1 MRFRTGVVLVGLVMG
16 GGTQASAQALDPK
29 VLQQEIAGLRLDFE
43 SAISLQKL
51 NLNAGLANLH
61 FDDGI
66 LVPTTK
72 VGGKVIEMVYLGKGR
87 VDVDPPDPVEA
98 GQLELFTGGPRLDEE
113 IQAAVLVV
121 GLDAAV
127 DAMLRR
133 PKAGELSAADR
144 QRAGE
149 IYDRW
154 HKSPERKLL
163 NADSGILSNAIGDPF
178 YDGYFTAWFR
188 GKELGDFLYTLDPT
202 AREQATLGRFVP
214 LDATEKE
221 KRKLLRVL
229 DRQQRQGRL
238 IGVDVE
244 DLGQWDSWLSAS
256 LRGKDGLPAAGHS
269 PFEPERYTLDLR
281 IGEGDLRLQGRARVD
296 LKKTGTVAA
305 RILELKL
312 DSDLQVQR
320 VTDETGA
327 ELFFARSGADLTV
340 VLARA
345 IAAGQPTAVVVE
357 YQGSLLEREGR
368 TVTLRD
374 TLNWYPH
381 AGQVDRALYDVTF
394 HWPKKYELLACGQ
407 KVDGGDAPGGVR
419 WERRKLDRP
428 AFGFTFEIGRYR
440 IEQRQAGHVAITLA
454 FDAEGSQL
462 LEKEVRDQ
470 IGEAVADS
478 LVYFEELFG
487 PYPLDQM
494 TVVTVPR
501 SFSQA
506 MPGFVTLSNLMMAD
520 LGFFNQFFQF
530 EDRRTVIAHEISHQW
545 WGHQVGWTSYRDQW
559 ISEAVANYAAL
570 LYSRN
575 RLNGKDGKERVE
587 YGPTHGWQD
596 SLTQET
602 ADGHALESLGPIV
615 LGERL
620 LSSKAGDAYQPIVYS
635 KGAVILDML
644 ARAVGQ
650 EAFPKILRE
659 IQRVAAGQAIST
671 EDFLQMLEKSS
682 ASDLDW
688 FSKRYVYGTGL
699 PEVYYSY
706 RVEPQGTGKWSVRGE
721 ARQRTPYRFR
731 YRVVKTASGAFDVAR
746 ERRDQIA
753 VEESALVVPFEAEI
767 YDPARP
773 PVKGKKKGQDPN
785 ATARGHM
792 LIRGESTPIQLD
804 LDYEPKTF
812 YLDRNAAVFGR
823 FFNESHRPKKVFFYQ
838 ALDAAAAGRADEAE
852 ALFQRALTAEVAPLA
867 DPKNQFEKEA
877 LRREKRSI
885 DGQIELSRARLFLD
899 REKDAEAQAAFD
911 RGTRLLGPPSGW
923 VREEIRALESR
934 LDLRRGQAERVFK
947 RLRKGLL
954 QNEDIDSTESFVLL
968 AIAAQATGNR
978 NELARAVKTAKENG
992 ADLALLP
999 AL

>member
-1 MRFRTGVVLVGLVMG
+1 MRFSTRVVLIGLIGLSLG
-16 GGTQASAQALDPK
+16 GDQAAAQTLDPK
-29 VLQQEIAGLRLDFE
+29 VLQQEIAGLRLDFD

-66 LVPTTK
+66 L
-72 VGGKVIEMVYLGKGR
+72 GKGR
-87 VDVDPPDPVEA
+87 VDVDPPDPIEA
-98 GQLELFTGGPRLDEE
+98 GQLELFTGEARLDEE

-133 PKAGELSAADR
+133 PKAGELSAEDR
-144 QRAGE
+144 KRAGE

-178 YDGYFTAWFR
+178 YEGYFTAWFR
-188 GKELGDFLYTLDPT
+188 GNELGDFLYMLDPT

-238 IGVDVE
+238 IGVEVE
-244 DLGQWDSWLSAS
+244 DLGQWDSWLSSS
-256 LRGKDGLPAAGHS
+256 LRGKDGTPAVGRS

-281 IGEGDLRLQGRARVD
+281 IEGGDLRLQGRARLD
-296 LKKTGTVAA
+296 LKKHGTAAA

-320 VTDETGA
+320 VTDAAGA

-340 VLARA
+340 VLSRA
-345 IAAGQPTAVVVE
+345 VAAGEPTAVVVE
-357 YQGSLLEREGR
+357 YQGNLLERDGR

-381 AGQVDRALYDVTF
+381 AGQIDRALYDVTF
-394 HWPKKYELLACGQ
+394 HWPKKFELLSCGQ
-407 KVDGGDAPGGVR
+407 KIEGGEAPGGVR

-478 LVYFEELFG
+478 LQYFEELFG

-501 SFSQA
+501 YFSQA

-520 LGFFNQFFQF
+520 LGFFNQFLQF

-575 RLNGKDGKERVE
+575 RLTGKDGKARVE

-602 ADGHALESLGPIV
+602 ADGHSLESLGPIV

-620 LSSKAGDAYQPIVYS
+620 LSSKASDAYQPIVYN

-650 EAFPKILRE
+650 DAFPKVLRE

-671 EDFLQMLEKSS
+671 EDFLQMLEKST
-682 ASDLDW
+682 ASDLGW

-699 PEVYYSY
+699 PEIYYSY
-706 RVEPQGTGKWSVRGE
+706 RVEPQGTGKWSVLGE

-746 ERRDQIA
+746 ERMDQIA

-767 YDPARP
+767 FDPARP

-792 LIRGESTPIQLD
+792 LIRGEITAIQVD

-823 FFNESHRPKKVFFYQ
+823 FFNESHRPKKVLFYQ
-838 ALDAAAAGRADEAE
+838 GLDSAAAGRADEAE
-852 ALFQRALTAEVAPLA
+852 ALFLRALASEVAPLV

-877 LRREKRSI
+877 LRREGRSV

-899 REKDAEAQAAFD
+899 REKDAEAQAALD
-911 RGTRLLGPPSGW
+911 RGTRLLGPSSGW
-923 VREEIRALESR
+923 VREEVRALESR

-978 NELARAVKTAKENG
+978 NELQRAVKTAKENG
-992 ADLALLP
+992 ADLTLLP